1 MAYKII
7 RVYDGSDW
15 LQVGA
20 QVPGVV
26 DSSGTGSIVL
36 DGGGG
41 GSTSIA
47 FGGTVY
53 TFAPYVFVQVTGIN
67 HATAAVTADTVGF
80 TADFKGTAGDTIT
93 FSWFAVQVDF
103 S

>member
-1 MAYKII
+1 MAYKRI

-26 DSSGTGSIVL
+26 DSSGSGTVTLGA
-36 DGGGG
+36 GGD
-41 GSTSIA
+41 GSTSIS

-53 TFAPYVFVQVTGIN
+53 TFAPYVFVQVTGVN
-67 HATAAVTADTVGF
+67 HATVAVTADTVGF
-80 TADFKGTAGDTIT
+80 TADVKGEPNDTIT
-93 FSWFAVQVDF
+93 FQWFAVQTDF